1 MKNLESQLQQF
12 NSTILD
18 LQARVELL
26 EIRSSRNHEAI
37 MAMDRKMDNSL
48 EGLERRLDGAISQIK
63 EEVGTQ
69 I

>member
-1 MKNLESQLQQF
+1 
-12 NSTILD
+12 
-18 LQARVELL
+18 
-26 EIRSSRNHEAI
+26 